1 MLKLTPT
8 NKVSKGADRPID
20 LTFTRKPDDAR
31 NMTGAVI
38 RVNFF
43 VKGLPL
49 SAWQLTTASG
59 LTRIQNTEAVQQ
71 VRGVISRTLVEAI
84 AHQSKV
90 SYAVSIEYGGLV
102 EIDPENYVG
111 FFTVLDPSV
120 SG

>member
-1 MLKLTPT
+1 MLRLTPS

-20 LTFTRKPDDAR
+20 LTFTRKLDDAR

-38 RVNFF
+38 RINFF
-43 VKGLPL
+43 LKGSPL

-59 LTRIQNTEAVQQ
+59 LTRIQDTEAVQE
-71 VRGVISRTLVEAI
+71 VRGVIPRALIEAI
-84 AHQSKV
+84 AHQAKI

-120 SG
+120 LG

>member
-8 NKVSKGADRPID
+8 NKVSKGSDRPID

-43 VKGLPL
+43 LRGSPLPT
-49 SAWQLTTASG
+49 WQLTTVSG
-59 LTRIQNTEAVQQ
+59 LTRIQDTEAVQQ
-71 VRGVISRTLVEAI
+71 VRGTIPRALIAAI
-84 AHQSKV
+84 AHQAKI

-111 FFTVLDPSV
+111 FFTVIDPGV
-120 SG
+120 A